1 MHRFHSKRTLWRL
14 RITSL
19 LILLFPW
26 LVVGLFGVLG
36 YGLYN
41 GQREW
46 VIGSL
51 GFIAGIAVFAILI
64 GLLSLS
70 IRCPLCHA
78 HVFRRSGC
86 SVSTKAR
93 RTFGS
98 LRLHVAHGA
107 LIRGHYRCPY
117 CGEPCDTS
125 STRR

>member
-1 MHRFHSKRTLWRL
+1 M
-14 RITSL
+14 
-19 LILLFPW
+19 
-26 LVVGLFGVLG
+26 VGLFGVLG